1 MTLRVEN
8 LTCWRGKQALFDR
21 LSFTL
26 EPKKLLLV
34 EGSNGCG
41 KTTLLKILAGLR
53 PPTSGLVTWQQ
64 TPLDAMTEEYN
75 THLKWLGHDNGM
87 SRHLS
92 VIENLRIN
100 ANLFACEAK
109 GIETVL
115 HQIGLKPFQDTLV
128 KHLSAGMKRRLALAR
143 LMLGHSSLWILDEP
157 QTSLDK
163 AGVALFESLTS
174 EFLDQGGSVVI
185 ASHQPL
191 GIAPNYIQR
200 LNLSACH

>member
-1 MTLRVEN
+1 
-8 LTCWRGKQALFDR
+8 
-21 LSFTL
+21 
-26 EPKKLLLV
+26 
-34 EGSNGCG
+34 
-41 KTTLLKILAGLR
+41 
-53 PPTSGLVTWQQ
+53 
-64 TPLDAMTEEYN
+64 MTEEYN